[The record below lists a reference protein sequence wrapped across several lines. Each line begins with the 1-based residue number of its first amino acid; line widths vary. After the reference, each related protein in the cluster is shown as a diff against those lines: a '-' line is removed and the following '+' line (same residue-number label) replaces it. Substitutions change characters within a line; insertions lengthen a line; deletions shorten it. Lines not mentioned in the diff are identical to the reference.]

1 MRTLLANATV
11 ITMNPTRDVL
21 DTDILIENGAIA
33 DMGPGLAGRPE
44 NAGAERVDLSGR
56 IVIPGLIQ
64 SHMHVTQSLF
74 RGLADEM
81 ELMDWLQRRIWPLEG
96 AHTPETNAAAARLA
110 AAEGLRSGVTA
121 FIDMGTAHCQ
131 DAIFET
137 MRDVGMRGLFGKC
150 MLDSGG
156 TDVPAALMEDTET
169 CLRESERLMNRWHMS
184 AGGRLR
190 YAFAP
195 RFVPSCTETLLT
207 RTRDMARANGVRLH
221 THASENKGECAYV
234 ESLVHMRNL
243 RYLHSIGYT
252 GEDVIL
258 AHCIWIDDDE
268 IRILA
273 DTGTH
278 AVHCPSSNM
287 KLASGIAR
295 IDEMLA
301 AGCRVALGLD
311 GAHNHMDALVE
322 LRQAGILQKVRTNRP
337 TALSPLQALEMATL
351 GGARALGQEDE
362 LGSLEPGKKA
372 DLAVINPDRLNMASP
387 HRARPG
393 GAGGLSGHARER
405 GGDHGRRRFPVPG
418 REVCDPRPRGMPAR
432 RGKRLRPDTP
442 QPGRRAAVRTLAGRP
457 VLPSVRTGAPYPGR
471 GSASALRKG
480 RPLARHEGFDFGI
493 SPGSFPKDPTGN
505 RPGNPADPAESPAS
519 WRGFRVFR
527 GRPWTRKAAFLSKNR
542 DGWEIQKYFGEKG
555 TQALCRVIY

>member
-11 ITMNPTRDVL
+11 ITMNPARDVL
-21 DTDILIENGAIA
+21 DTDILIENGVIA

-150 MLDSGG
+150 MLDLGG

-372 DLAVINPDRLNMASP
+372 DLAVINPDRLNMAPRIGRDPVAQVVYQATHENVEATMVDGVYDSDP
-387 HRARPG
+387 KVNPDAKRFETITHTEILKY
-393 GAGGLSGHARER
+393 GLKVMDA
-405 GGDHGRRRFPVPG
+405 
-418 REVCDPRPRGMPAR
+418 
-432 RGKRLRPDTP
+432 T
-442 QPGRRAAVRTLAGRP
+442 AA
-457 VLPSVRTGAPYPGR
+457 S
-471 GSASALRKG
+471 
-480 RPLARHEGFDFGI
+480 
-493 SPGSFPKDPTGN
+493 
-505 RPGNPADPAESPAS
+505 
-519 WRGFRVFR
+519 
-527 GRPWTRKAAFLSKNR
+527 
-542 DGWEIQKYFGEKG
+542 
-555 TQALCRVIY
+555 LCRDNHIDIFVFDMLTEGNIKRAVMGENIGTYIKE

>member
-150 MLDSGG
+150 MLDLGG

-322 LRQAGILQKVRTNRP
+322 LRQAGILQKVRTNCP

-372 DLAVINPDRLNMASP
+372 DLAVINPDRLNMAP
-387 HRARPG
+387 RI
-393 GAGGLSGHARER
+393 
-405 GGDHGRRRFPVPG
+405 GRDPVAQVVYQATHENVEATMVDG
-418 REVCDPRPRGMPAR
+418 VFLYRD
-432 RGKRLRPDTP
+432 GKYATLDLGECLRD
-442 QPGRRAAVRTLAGRP
+442 
-457 VLPSVRTGAPYPGR
+457 
-471 GSASALRKG
+471 
-480 RPLARHEGFDFGI
+480 
-493 SPGSFPKDPTGN
+493 
-505 RPGNPADPAESPAS
+505 AESACARILRSPDVAPL
-519 WRGFRVFR
+519 F
-527 GRPWTRKAAFLSKNR
+527 AH
-542 DGWEIQKYFGEKG
+542 
-555 TQALCRVIY
+555 

>member
-21 DTDILIENGAIA
+21 DTDILIENGVIA

-150 MLDSGG
+150 MLDLGG

-207 RTRDMARANGVRLH
+207 RT
-221 THASENKGECAYV
+221 
-234 ESLVHMRNL
+234 L

-372 DLAVINPDRLNMASP
+372 DLAVINPDRLNMAP
-387 HRARPG
+387 RIGRDPVAQVVYQATHENVEATMVDGVFLYRT
-393 GAGGLSGHARER
+393 SGNA
-405 GGDHGRRRFPVPG
+405 
-418 REVCDPRPRGMPAR
+418 CA
-432 RGKRLRPDTP
+432 
-442 QPGRRAAVRTLAGRP
+442 
-457 VLPSVRTGAPYPGR
+457 
-471 GSASALRKG
+471 
-480 RPLARHEGFDFGI
+480 
-493 SPGSFPKDPTGN
+493 
-505 RPGNPADPAESPAS
+505 
-519 WRGFRVFR
+519 
-527 GRPWTRKAAFLSKNR
+527 TRKAPAPGYSAARTSRRCSHTSGEARFAVRS
-542 DGWEIQKYFGEKG
+542 DGCPIPRQRLR
-555 TQALCRVIY
+555 LCTPQGAPPGPA

>member
-21 DTDILIENGAIA
+21 DTDILIENGVIA

-268 IRILA
+268 NPHPR
-273 DTGTH
+273 GH
-278 AVHCPSSNM
+278 GHP
-287 KLASGIAR
+287 
-295 IDEMLA
+295 
-301 AGCRVALGLD
+301 CRALPVLQYETCVR
-311 GAHNHMDALVE
+311 HRPHRRDACRRV
-322 LRQAGILQKVRTNRP
+322 P
-337 TALSPLQALEMATL
+337 C
-351 GGARALGQEDE
+351 GARARRGPQPY
-362 LGSLEPGKKA
+362 G
-372 DLAVINPDRLNMASP
+372 
-387 HRARPG
+387 RARGAAAGGHPPEG
-393 GAGGLSGHARER
+393 AHQPPHGPVPASGAGNGHPRRCAGSGAGG
-405 GGDHGRRRFPVPG
+405 
-418 REVCDPRPRGMPAR
+418 
-432 RGKRLRPDTP
+432 
-442 QPGRRAAVRTLAGRP
+442 
-457 VLPSVRTGAPYPGR
+457 
-471 GSASALRKG
+471 
-480 RPLARHEGFDFGI
+480 
-493 SPGSFPKDPTGN
+493 
-505 RPGNPADPAESPAS
+505 
-519 WRGFRVFR
+519 
-527 GRPWTRKAAFLSKNR
+527 
-542 DGWEIQKYFGEKG
+542 
-555 TQALCRVIY
+555 

>member
-11 ITMNPTRDVL
+11 ITMNPARDVL
-21 DTDILIENGAIA
+21 DTDILIENGVIA

-150 MLDSGG
+150 MLDLGG

-278 AVHCPSSNM
+278 AVHCPSTNM

-301 AGCRVALGLD
+301 AGRTRGAAAGGHPPE
-311 GAHNHMDALVE
+311 GAHQPPHGPVPASG
-322 LRQAGILQKVRTNRP
+322 AGNGHPRRC
-337 TALSPLQALEMATL
+337 A
-351 GGARALGQEDE
+351 
-362 LGSLEPGKKA
+362 GS
-372 DLAVINPDRLNMASP
+372 
-387 HRARPG
+387 
-393 GAGGLSGHARER
+393 GAGG
-405 GGDHGRRRFPVPG
+405 
-418 REVCDPRPRGMPAR
+418 
-432 RGKRLRPDTP
+432 
-442 QPGRRAAVRTLAGRP
+442 
-457 VLPSVRTGAPYPGR
+457 
-471 GSASALRKG
+471 
-480 RPLARHEGFDFGI
+480 
-493 SPGSFPKDPTGN
+493 
-505 RPGNPADPAESPAS
+505 
-519 WRGFRVFR
+519 
-527 GRPWTRKAAFLSKNR
+527 
-542 DGWEIQKYFGEKG
+542 
-555 TQALCRVIY
+555 

>member
-11 ITMNPTRDVL
+11 ITMNPARDVL
-21 DTDILIENGAIA
+21 DTDILIENGVIA

-44 NAGAERVDLSGR
+44 NADAERIDLSGR

-96 AHTPETNAAAARLA
+96 THSPETNAAAARLA

-150 MLDSGG
+150 MLDLGG

-234 ESLVHMRNL
+234 ESLVHM
-243 RYLHSIGYT
+243 
-252 GEDVIL
+252 
-258 AHCIWIDDDE
+258 
-268 IRILA
+268 
-273 DTGTH
+273 
-278 AVHCPSSNM
+278 
-287 KLASGIAR
+287 
-295 IDEMLA
+295 
-301 AGCRVALGLD
+301 
-311 GAHNHMDALVE
+311 
-322 LRQAGILQKVRTNRP
+322 
-337 TALSPLQALEMATL
+337 LSL
-351 GGARALGQEDE
+351 
-362 LGSLEPGKKA
+362 
-372 DLAVINPDRLNMASP
+372 I
-387 HRARPG
+387 H
-393 GAGGLSGHARER
+393 
-405 GGDHGRRRFPVPG
+405 
-418 REVCDPRPRGMPAR
+418 
-432 RGKRLRPDTP
+432 
-442 QPGRRAAVRTLAGRP
+442 
-457 VLPSVRTGAPYPGR
+457 
-471 GSASALRKG
+471 
-480 RPLARHEGFDFGI
+480 I
-493 SPGSFPKDPTGN
+493 
-505 RPGNPADPAESPAS
+505 
-519 WRGFRVFR
+519 
-527 GRPWTRKAAFLSKNR
+527 
-542 DGWEIQKYFGEKG
+542 
-555 TQALCRVIY
+555 

>member
-11 ITMNPTRDVL
+11 ITMNPARDVL
-21 DTDILIENGAIA
+21 DTDILIENGVIA

-44 NAGAERVDLSGR
+44 NADAERVDLSGR

-150 MLDSGG
+150 MLDLGG

-362 LGSLEPGKKA
+362 LGSLEP
-372 DLAVINPDRLNMASP
+372 AS
-387 HRARPG
+387 
-393 GAGGLSGHARER
+393 GATRW
-405 GGDHGRRRFPVPG
+405 RRWSI
-418 REVCDPRPRGMPAR
+418 RPRTRTWRRPWSTAFSCTGTGSIRPSTSGNACATRKAPAPGYSAARTSR
-432 RGKRLRPDTP
+432 RCSRTSGKARFAVRSDGALPHPRQRLRPCTP
-442 QPGRRAAVRTLAGRP
+442 Q
-457 VLPSVRTGAPYPGR
+457 GAPP
-471 GSASALRKG
+471 
-480 RPLARHEGFDFGI
+480 
-493 SPGSFPKDPTGN
+493 
-505 RPGNPADPAESPAS
+505 
-519 WRGFRVFR
+519 
-527 GRPWTRKAAFLSKNR
+527 
-542 DGWEIQKYFGEKG
+542 
-555 TQALCRVIY
+555 

>member
-1 MRTLLANATV
+1 
-11 ITMNPTRDVL
+11 
-21 DTDILIENGAIA
+21 
-33 DMGPGLAGRPE
+33 
-44 NAGAERVDLSGR
+44 
-56 IVIPGLIQ
+56 
-64 SHMHVTQSLF
+64 
-74 RGLADEM
+74 
-81 ELMDWLQRRIWPLEG
+81 
-96 AHTPETNAAAARLA
+96 
-110 AAEGLRSGVTA
+110 
-121 FIDMGTAHCQ
+121 MGTAHCQ

-150 MLDSGG
+150 MLDLGG

-372 DLAVINPDRLNMASP
+372 DLAVINPDRLNMAP
-387 HRARPG
+387 RI
-393 GAGGLSGHARER
+393 
-405 GGDHGRRRFPVPG
+405 GRDPVAQVVYQATHENVEATMVDG
-418 REVCDPRPRGMPAR
+418 VFLYRD
-432 RGKRLRPDTP
+432 GKYATLDLGECLRD
-442 QPGRRAAVRTLAGRP
+442 
-457 VLPSVRTGAPYPGR
+457 
-471 GSASALRKG
+471 
-480 RPLARHEGFDFGI
+480 
-493 SPGSFPKDPTGN
+493 
-505 RPGNPADPAESPAS
+505 AESACARILHSPDVAPL
-519 WRGFRVFR
+519 F
-527 GRPWTRKAAFLSKNR
+527 AH
-542 DGWEIQKYFGEKG
+542 
-555 TQALCRVIY
+555 

>member
-1 MRTLLANATV
+1 MQIGGDRTSSTRLSCGIAHRVARAWAKEEAETPKNDEARTV
-11 ITMNPTRDVL
+11 SD
-21 DTDILIENGAIA
+21 A
-33 DMGPGLAGRPE
+33 GLALADLDDGRVVFE
-44 NAGAERVDLSGR
+44 ELLGLTGFGELHEQRVAVHLRHLSAAERLVIHGVARGERHLRGGLLLGARAHVGTAHARGALVAAAGRTRRAGAAE
-56 IVIPGLIQ
+56 
-64 SHMHVTQSLF
+64 H
-74 RGLADEM
+74 
-81 ELMDWLQRRIWPLEG
+81 
-96 AHTPETNAAAARLA
+96 AAAARLA

-150 MLDSGG
+150 MLDLGG

-372 DLAVINPDRLNMASP
+372 DLAVINPDRLNMAP
-387 HRARPG
+387 RI
-393 GAGGLSGHARER
+393 
-405 GGDHGRRRFPVPG
+405 GRDPVAQVVYQATHENVEATMVDG
-418 REVCDPRPRGMPAR
+418 VFLYRD
-432 RGKRLRPDTP
+432 GKYTTLDLGECLRD
-442 QPGRRAAVRTLAGRP
+442 
-457 VLPSVRTGAPYPGR
+457 
-471 GSASALRKG
+471 
-480 RPLARHEGFDFGI
+480 
-493 SPGSFPKDPTGN
+493 
-505 RPGNPADPAESPAS
+505 AESACARILRSPDVAPL
-519 WRGFRVFR
+519 F
-527 GRPWTRKAAFLSKNR
+527 AH
-542 DGWEIQKYFGEKG
+542 
-555 TQALCRVIY
+555 

>member
-1 MRTLLANATV
+1 MR
-11 ITMNPTRDVL
+11 R
-21 DTDILIENGAIA
+21 
-33 DMGPGLAGRPE
+33 
-44 NAGAERVDLSGR
+44 
-56 IVIPGLIQ
+56 
-64 SHMHVTQSLF
+64 
-74 RGLADEM
+74 
-81 ELMDWLQRRIWPLEG
+81 
-96 AHTPETNAAAARLA
+96 TP
-110 AAEGLRSGVTA
+110 
-121 FIDMGTAHCQ
+121 
-131 DAIFET
+131 
-137 MRDVGMRGLFGKC
+137 
-150 MLDSGG
+150 
-156 TDVPAALMEDTET
+156 P
-169 CLRESERLMNRWHMS
+169 
-184 AGGRLR
+184 
-190 YAFAP
+190 
-195 RFVPSCTETLLT
+195 
-207 RTRDMARANGVRLH
+207 
-221 THASENKGECAYV
+221 ASENKGECAYV

-337 TALSPLQALEMATL
+337 SALSPLQALEMATL

-372 DLAVINPDRLNMASP
+372 DLAVINPDRLNMAP
-387 HRARPG
+387 RIRRDPVAQVAP
-393 GAGGLSGHARER
+393 SGHAREC

-432 RGKRLRPDTP
+432 RGKCLRPDTP
-442 QPGRRAAVRTLAGRP
+442 QPGRRAAVRALAGRP
-457 VLPSVRTGAPYPGR
+457 VCRPAWWGLCPIPGR
-471 GSASALRKG
+471 GSASALAAG
-480 RPLARHEGFDFGI
+480 APC
-493 SPGSFPKDPTGN
+493 
-505 RPGNPADPAESPAS
+505 PA
-519 WRGFRVFR
+519 
-527 GRPWTRKAAFLSKNR
+527 
-542 DGWEIQKYFGEKG
+542 
-555 TQALCRVIY
+555 

>member
-11 ITMNPTRDVL
+11 ITMNPARDVL

-150 MLDSGG
+150 MLDLGG

-372 DLAVINPDRLNMASP
+372 DLAVINPDRLNMAPRIGRDPVAQVVYQATHENVEATMVDGVYDSDP
-387 HRARPG
+387 KKNPNAKKYDHLTYMEILNQNLQVMDMTAASFCNDRGIPFLVFSIEDPENIVRA
-393 GAGGLSGHARER
+393 
-405 GGDHGRRRFPVPG
+405 
-418 REVCDPRPRGMPAR
+418 VCGENV
-432 RGKRLRPDTP
+432 GT
-442 QPGRRAAVRTLAGRP
+442 VIT
-457 VLPSVRTGAPYPGR
+457 
-471 GSASALRKG
+471 
-480 RPLARHEGFDFGI
+480 
-493 SPGSFPKDPTGN
+493 KD
-505 RPGNPADPAESPAS
+505 
-519 WRGFRVFR
+519 
-527 GRPWTRKAAFLSKNR
+527 
-542 DGWEIQKYFGEKG
+542 
-555 TQALCRVIY
+555 